1 VPCGLEAQEGELVR
15 PIQKETATE
24 EEPYRIVNAG
34 AGTSPVVEAYRNH
47 GLKGI

>member
-1 VPCGLEAQEGELVR
+1 VPCGLEAQEGEPVR

-34 AGTSPVVEAYRNH
+34 DGTSPVEAYQTH